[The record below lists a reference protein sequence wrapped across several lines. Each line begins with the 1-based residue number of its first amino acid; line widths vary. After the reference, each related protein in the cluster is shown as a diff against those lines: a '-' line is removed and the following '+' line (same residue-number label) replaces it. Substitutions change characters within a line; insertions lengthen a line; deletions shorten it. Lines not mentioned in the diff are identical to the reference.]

1 MTTQTSP
8 ETGGAKILT
17 ARHAPM
23 PMDLVTAG
31 NKQRTAVT
39 TQPLHLSLMTAAP
52 LALEWLSLLNVPT
65 TQMPVHQLE
74 EVMIL
79 VMPVM
84 EVTTHPTLEV
94 PTTAKTC
101 GLTALTPTSLE
112 KAAVVSSSGAMAL
125 FLPPIAALLVPIEML
140 QDSVEKSLL
149 ALPKIGKQA
158 ALRLLVSRAVM
169 VASSVMALPTGIGA
183 AYLARMSMSVTLR
196 VTGGH
201 LAPRW
206 LITKAVMVA
215 FGMTAQPTG
224 MNAVNHAMMSKL
236 VSCETFEPAT
246 NRQELQD
253 S

>member
-52 LALEWLSLLNVPT
+52 LAQEWLSLLNVPT

-74 EVMIL
+74 EVMKT

-84 EVTTHPTLEV
+84 EVTTHQPLEV

-101 GLTALTPTSLE
+101 ILTALTPTSLE

-149 ALPKIGKQA
+149 ALPKICRIA
-158 ALRLLVSRAVM
+158 AQTMLMARAAMVSLSM
-169 VASSVMALPTGIGA
+169 MALPSGTGA
-183 AYLARMSMSVTLR
+183 ANLARLSMSAIQM

-206 LITKAVMVA
+206 LVTKAVMVA
-215 FGMTAQPTG
+215 FGMTAQFTG
-224 MNAVNHAMMSKL
+224 MNAVYHAMLS
-236 VSCETFEPAT
+236 EP
-246 NRQELQD
+246 
-253 S
+253 